1 MADSQELLNA
11 GTGVRPLKQTLYY
24 LLLSGLLLMASNQL
38 TAADATKTIE
48 LIIKKYP
55 VVVNG
60 KTSELF
66 RIEQPDGTWGF
77 QGIKGQWFDATV
89 KNLSDKPTV
98 IHWHGLIV
106 PNDQDGV
113 PYVTQPPVPAGGSY
127 HYRFKLKQSG
137 TYWMHSHYDLQEQKF
152 LSAPFI
158 LIDPDESKADKDV
171 VFMVGDFSFKSPEA
185 ILAAL
190 KKGTKMPMNMSQ
202 GSMTM
207 PMTMD
212 ATKPD
217 LNDVT
222 YDAFLTNYRTL
233 SNPEIVKV
241 KPGDKVRLRIIAGS
255 SMTNFFI
262 NTGTLSAQAIAVDGQ
277 NIKPFTGNQF
287 QIAVGQRIDLLV
299 NIPKEGGSYP
309 ILAQG
314 EGTAMQTGLILAT
327 DNAKLKVPKE
337 QTTSSTGAFS
347 YDQELNIEAISPLPA
362 KSPDQTLT
370 VTLEGDM
377 VKYIW
382 TLNKQAWPNII
393 PLELIPDKRV
403 EMVFINNTSMAHPM
417 HLHGHTFEVTEIDG
431 KTLKNGAMRD
441 TVLVLPKSTLKIQFD
456 TDNPGNWMLHCHML
470 YHQATG
476 MMTFM
481 NYEGVKIPNLNT
493 IKKME

>member
-1 MADSQELLNA
+1 MNYKLI
-11 GTGVRPLKQTLYY
+11 Y
-24 LLLSGLLLMASNQL
+24 LLSGLFLLATGQL
-38 TAADATKTIE
+38 TAAEANKPIE

-55 VVVNG
+55 VEVNG
-60 KTSELF
+60 KASELF

-77 QGIKGQWFDATV
+77 QGIKGQWFDAIV
-89 KNLSDKPTV
+89 KNTSDKPTV

-158 LIDPDESKADKDV
+158 LLDPQEKKADKDV
-171 VFMVGDFSFKSPEA
+171 IFMIGDFSFKSPET
-185 ILAAL
+185 ILASL
-190 KKGTKMPMNMSQ
+190 KKGTKMPMNTTQ
-202 GSMTM
+202 DSMTM
-207 PMTMD
+207 SHTMD
-212 ATKPD
+212 KSMEGSKPD

-222 YDAFLTNYRTL
+222 YDAILTNYKTL
-233 SNPEIVKV
+233 KNPEIVHV
-241 KPGDKVRLRIIAGS
+241 KPGDSVRLRIIAGS

-262 NTGTLSAQAIAVDGQ
+262 NTGALSAQAIAVDGQ
-277 NIKPFTGNQF
+277 NIKPFEDRRF
-287 QIAVGQRIDLLV
+287 QIAVGQRLDLMV
-299 NIPKEGGSYP
+299 KIPDEGGSFP

-314 EGTAMQTGLILAT
+314 EGTSMQTGLILAT
-327 DNAKLKVPKE
+327 DNAQIVLPKE
-337 QTTSSTGAFS
+337 QASSTSGAFN
-347 YDQELNIEAISPLPA
+347 YDQELKIEAVSPLLP
-362 KSPDQTLT
+362 KTPELILT
-370 VTLEGDM
+370 VTLDGDM

-382 TLNKQAWPNII
+382 TLNKQAWPDIK
-393 PLELIPDKRV
+393 PLEVSLNKRV
-403 EMVFINNTSMAHPM
+403 ELVFINNTSMAHPM
-417 HLHGHTFEVTEIDG
+417 HLHGHLFEVTEIDG
-431 KTLKNGAMRD
+431 KSLKNGAMRD
-441 TVLVLPKSTLKIQFD
+441 TVLVLPKSTVKIQFD

-481 NYEGVKIPNLNT
+481 NYKEVKIPNLNT